1 MAKNETLSSNMTDN
15 SNDET
20 KFPHELLL
28 TNIQVAKLCKDFA
41 NNL

>member
-1 MAKNETLSSNMTDN
+1 MTGN

-20 KFPHELLL
+20 KFPHELLLL